1 MKSTSNGECEE
12 SMKKTLIQG
21 FTLAILF
28 GCMATPAIAQTQ
40 AFLASKTIRH
50 PGESCPGPSLYL
62 SLGATQPLTI
72 PTGYELWQSIWTRNA
87 PRLASN
93 LTTGCEIQGATI
105 ESPSFTIVSDAKTGD
120 LTKTRQLN
128 AALSNTMVKLILDD
142 DTNEK
147 TINLHLLPKFIILNR
162 FTPEPEVF
170 PLLLTEILVYFD
182 STGLVEIGDRI
193 ILVVYENTTNDTDP
207 AMGAKL
213 LGKYPTSVQDVDTWN
228 SFVLP
233 TGVYLNGPGD
243 VLIGVIFLETRGDDY
258 EPAALDTTTSQER
271 SWMGSWGESLPEDLL
286 LPQGGEW
293 GLINEFGHPGNWLV
307 RGSGVTMHNRCFLPL
322 IIR

>member
-1 MKSTSNGECEE
+1 
-12 SMKKTLIQG
+12 MKKTLIQG

-105 ESPSFTIVSDAKTGD
+105 ESPSFTIVSETEIYS
-120 LTKTRQLN
+120 LTNTTQSDT
-128 AALSNTMVKLILDD
+128 ALSNATEELILDD
-142 DTNEK
+142 GSGEDNIGPSPPSE
-147 TINLHLLPKFIILNR
+147 FIILNR

-170 PLLLTEILVYFD
+170 PLLLTEIQVYFD
-182 STGLVEIGDRI
+182 STDRVEIGDKI
-193 ILVVYENTTNDTDP
+193 ILVVYENTTHDTDP

-213 LGKYPTSVQDVDTWN
+213 LGKYPTSVQAVDNWN
-228 SFVLP
+228 SFALP
-233 TGVYLNGPGD
+233 VGVFLGGPGD
-243 VLIGVIFLETRGDDY
+243 ILIGVIFLETRGDDY
-258 EPAALDTTTSQER
+258 KPAALDTTTSQER
-271 SWMGSWGESLPEDLL
+271 SWMGLRGESPPEDLL
-286 LPQGGEW
+286 LPQDRIW
-293 GLINEFGHPGNWLV
+293 DLIDEFGHPGNWLV
-307 RGSGVTMHNRCFLPL
+307 RGSGVTMHNRCYLPL